1 MEKKLNLK
9 ELKWVHQPD
18 RFVVREDKIIIE
30 TEPHTSLNLLGG
42 SAEGVE
48 MELVPT
54 GNFHF
59 SIRCDFQYKN
69 TLDQCGI
76 VLYDR
81 SEREIG
87 SGIQWLY
94 YRIWLRGGIVRVQYS
109 FNGKRYSD
117 LREFVIGNDEVKLG
131 IYACSPRNSSFDC
144 IFSEAILDEEV
155 KV

>member
-59 SIRCDFQYKN
+59 SIR
-69 TLDQCGI
+69 
-76 VLYDR
+76 
-81 SEREIG
+81 
-87 SGIQWLY
+87 
-94 YRIWLRGGIVRVQYS
+94 
-109 FNGKRYSD
+109 
-117 LREFVIGNDEVKLG
+117 
-131 IYACSPRNSSFDC
+131 
-144 IFSEAILDEEV
+144 
-155 KV
+155 